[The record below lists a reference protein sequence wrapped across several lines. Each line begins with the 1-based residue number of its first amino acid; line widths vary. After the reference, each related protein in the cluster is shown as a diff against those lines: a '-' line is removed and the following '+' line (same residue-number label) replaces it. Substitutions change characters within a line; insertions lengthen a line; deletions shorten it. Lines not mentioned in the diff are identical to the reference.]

1 VKQKAVD
8 VTGGFIRFA
17 LKCAV
22 LFLLAGTS
30 LLFGSPVQAHQ
41 HRTSDAD
48 AVLRKVESR
57 YGRLKSLA
65 AEFEQTYFVNGMP
78 SRRERGRLFLQ
89 RPGRM
94 RWEYDSNK
102 LFVVNQ
108 RDVWLY
114 IPADRQATHSDTRSI
129 SDSRFPF
136 LFLLG
141 RTNIRSGFSSV
152 EFLHT
157 ENGSPGIQT
166 LRLIPRRRDAGLREL
181 FLTCDNEGRIS
192 SVRMVEGSGTTSEVL
207 LRNTQENAGIV
218 ENAFDFQP
226 PPGVKVLRQM

>member
-1 VKQKAVD
+1 L
-8 VTGGFIRFA
+8 I
-17 LKCAV
+17 
-22 LFLLAGTS
+22 AGIS
-30 LLFGSPVQAHQ
+30 LLFGSLVLAHQ
-41 HRTSDAD
+41 HRSSDAD
-48 AVLRKVESR
+48 AILRKVESR
-57 YGRLKSLA
+57 YGRLRSLA
-65 AEFEQTYFVNGMP
+65 VEFEQTYSVNGMP
-78 SRRERGRLFLQ
+78 ARREKGRLFLQ

-141 RTNIRSGFSSV
+141 RTNIRSSFSSV
-152 EFLHT
+152 ELLPT
-157 ENGSPGIQT
+157 ENGSSGIQT

-181 FLTCDNEGRIS
+181 LLSCDNEGRIS
-192 SVRMVEGSGTTSEVL
+192 SVRMVEESGATSEVL
-207 LRNTQENAGIV
+207 LRNTQENAGIA
-218 ENAFDFQP
+218 ESAFDFQP
-226 PPGVKVLRQM
+226 PPGVTVLRQK